1 MRREIESEKLRI
13 RREKSTVKTAEAKA
27 KEVEGLIRGLDGF
40 SAVRKNEVVKRVLK
54 ECTWDGSELFLRF

>member
-1 MRREIESEKLRI
+1 M
-13 RREKSTVKTAEAKA
+13 KTAEAKA

-54 ECTWDGSELFLRF
+54 ECTWDGSELFLRL